1 MLAQN
6 MLSSSMADTLIIR
19 VVLPSLSS
27 STTTSLVKP
36 AGARNTHQRELKGVR
51 SMCGCR

>member
-27 STTTSLVKP
+27 STTTSLAKP
-36 AGARNTHQRELKGVR
+36 AGASTRFSAQRLQGERCV
-51 SMCGCR
+51 